1 VTDGRRLLFS
11 RPEAPVLGRERVR
24 QGICVERRLKRVHKK
39 RRVSYGTAVVAMALL
54 AVCLWRIVTEATA
67 TPSCTIFTAVSNGQV
82 LFGNNEDHHQRE
94 LLVGFRPASSE
105 GYGAVYFG
113 HRRRDGTP
121 QYEGAVNQFGLAWDI
136 NSAPRARLNPQAGRA
151 RSKSDESY
159 FGIITR
165 RATTAEG
172 AIRIAK
178 DFDFGDSMAYQI
190 HIADASGDAVII
202 GAGADGEL
210 AFTRIARP
218 EGHLVSTN
226 FNRADY
232 KASEVG
238 WRYETAM
245 EMLGEVGGNQSLTPG
260 YATSVLNAVHLN
272 MLTTYTLY
280 SNVVDL
286 PNKAIYL
293 NYMSQYGETAILDIA
308 EELAKGARV
317 VSMRELFSAETASAG
332 DIAYGRF
339 ERRFTSAKV
348 GVVATGVAILG
359 GTALLVLRLLRRR
372 LDS

>member
-1 VTDGRRLLFS
+1 
-11 RPEAPVLGRERVR
+11 
-24 QGICVERRLKRVHKK
+24 
-39 RRVSYGTAVVAMALL
+39 
-54 AVCLWRIVTEATA
+54 
-67 TPSCTIFTAVSNGQV
+67 
-82 LFGNNEDHHQRE
+82 
-94 LLVGFRPASSE
+94 
-105 GYGAVYFG
+105 
-113 HRRRDGTP
+113 
-121 QYEGAVNQFGLAWDI
+121 
-136 NSAPRARLNPQAGRA
+136 
-151 RSKSDESY
+151 
-159 FGIITR
+159 
-165 RATTAEG
+165 
-172 AIRIAK
+172 
-178 DFDFGDSMAYQI
+178 
-190 HIADASGDAVII
+190 
-202 GAGADGEL
+202 
-210 AFTRIARP
+210 
-218 EGHLVSTN
+218 VSTN